1 MNNTSQIPFLE
12 SLASRFQ
19 LPAWVVDEGQQRLVL
34 FLNHVL
40 MQEKAAQDRLVRQ
53 KGRVIHVR
61 WGLFAMDLLV
71 TPAGLVDRAASL
83 AKPDLLL
90 SVATDSPLS
99 IVQAV
104 LAGKAPPVKIEGDV
118 QLAAELAWLAE
129 NLRWDVEEDLS
140 RLIGDAPA
148 HGLADAAGR
157 LLTGLKQFLAQVP
170 QFPQP
175 SPLSPDSGSSPE
187 RSAGPPQASSAP
199 SGGSAVRE
207 ATSVGASDGSAGP
220 PQASSAPSG
229 GSAVREATSVGASD
243 GSAGPPQAS
252 SARSERSQQ
261 TEATKSDAQFSD
273 RPPLGKLAPSGGSED
288 TPVPNVGAIPPKA
301 SE

>member
-1 MNNTSQIPFLE
+1 MTNTSQFPFLE

-19 LPAWVVDEGQQRLVL
+19 APAWVVDEGQQRLVL

-53 KGRVIHVR
+53 KGRVVHVR
-61 WGLFAMDLLV
+61 WGVFAMDLLV
-71 TPAGLVDRAASL
+71 TPAGLVDRAAPL

-129 NLRWDVEEDLS
+129 NLRWDAEEDLS

-148 HGLADAAGR
+148 HGLADAGRR

-170 QFPQP
+170 LFPQP
-175 SPLSPDSGSSPE
+175 SPLSPDSASSPE
-187 RSAGPPQASSAP
+187 RSAGPPQGETTP
-199 SGGSAVRE
+199 SGG
-207 ATSVGASDGSAGP
+207 
-220 PQASSAPSG
+220 
-229 GSAVREATSVGASD
+229 
-243 GSAGPPQAS
+243 
-252 SARSERSQQ
+252 SQQ
-261 TEATKSDAQFSD
+261 TEATNSGAQFSD

-288 TPVPNVGAIPPKA
+288 TPVPNVGAAVSSVGAIPHPKA